1 MVNSTRMLF
10 GRFLVMTSG
19 ASIGPIFILPVT
31 FMVCTALILS
41 MPPRALMFFSMSSSA
56 VWAET
61 DTASR
66 AAAHRESASR
76 LFMGKSP
83 PSKLDA
89 LRILSYVRQRDRVSS
104 SLIGGNMNGK
114 SILLSLVILTG
125 CSTPSTVATLNV
137 SLQYKSMASPGE
149 FSTFPPCARLSGARI
164 EDAREDRTLGKRFA
178 EGKRS
183 PHAPETTTSDVAAW
197 AKQGLD
203 SVLKKS
209 SVGTDAAAAPSLVV
223 TIEQI
228 NTNENVLHRAGYDGD
243 RKRTRLNSSH

>member
-1 MVNSTRMLF
+1 
-10 GRFLVMTSG
+10 
-19 ASIGPIFILPVT
+19 
-31 FMVCTALILS
+31 
-41 MPPRALMFFSMSSSA
+41 
-56 VWAET
+56 
-61 DTASR
+61 
-66 AAAHRESASR
+66 
-76 LFMGKSP
+76 
-83 PSKLDA
+83 
-89 LRILSYVRQRDRVSS
+89 
-104 SLIGGNMNGK
+104 MNGK

-164 EDAREDRTLGKRFA
+164 EDAREDRTLGKRFV
-178 EGKRS
+178 EGKSS
-183 PHAPETTTSDVAAW
+183 PPAPVTTTSDVAAW

-228 NTNENVLHRAGYDGD
+228 NTNENVLHRAGYDGRIALSGELKSPGGTSCWKGRAEGFAENYGYAGSVANYQETLNHALD
-243 RKRTRLNSSH
+243 RAILHLMSAPEFRKAACACNG